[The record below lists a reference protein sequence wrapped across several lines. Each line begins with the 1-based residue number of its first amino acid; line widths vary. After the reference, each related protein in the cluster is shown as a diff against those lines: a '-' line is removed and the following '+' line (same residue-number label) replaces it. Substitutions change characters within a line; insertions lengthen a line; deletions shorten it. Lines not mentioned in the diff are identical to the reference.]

1 MINDEFDISIFNS
14 LNKFE
19 KDEVLTRFKKKKDE
33 LAYDCEMQKIEAEY
47 NLEYL
52 FEDDD

>member
-1 MINDEFDISIFNS
+1 MIDDEFDISIFNS
-14 LNKFE
+14 LNE
-19 KDEVLTRFKKKKDE
+19 SDKDEVLARFRKKKDE
-33 LAYDCEMQKIEAEY
+33 IAYNCEMQKIEAEY